1 MPHPYSLD
9 DEIKEYKPPL
19 LKTDRS
25 MWKLMILD
33 ILTLHLY
40 SIFFF
45 IPFSF
50 DIDKVDPKR
59 DGSRTLNYL
68 FAYVLSLFTFAI
80 VLHIWHYQMAER
92 VEEALAKRDIA
103 YDFGKEHFWL
113 WYLLGSLF
121 IVGPFIYFHKLCTA
135 MNLLCE
141 HYNADPNA
149 SYQ

>member
-1 MPHPYSLD
+1 MGGLYSGWLIDTAARLWYIGVKHYEKEKAMPYPYSLD
-9 DEIKEYKPPL
+9 DEIKEYKPTV

-80 VLHIWHYQMAER
+80 VLHIWHY
-92 VEEALAKRDIA
+92 
-103 YDFGKEHFWL
+103 
-113 WYLLGSLF
+113 
-121 IVGPFIYFHKLCTA
+121 
-135 MNLLCE
+135 
-141 HYNADPNA
+141 
-149 SYQ
+149 